1 MTELQSLKN
10 QQVPTNSFYLQTLIN
25 MRNVENPTSTFANL
39 PCKRTRKEG
48 RKLVHSSEY
57 GLDWNIKIL

>member
-25 MRNVENPTSTFANL
+25 MRNVENPPLQTSLARG
-39 PCKRTRKEG
+39 PERKEG
-48 RKLVHSSEY
+48 RKLAHSSEY